1 MPAVL
6 KRAFAT
12 LGLLLILVTAAVF
25 ALPLWMHLT
34 EPEKLQAQAGE
45 VNIYVIGNGWHAGLL
60 LPASAINA
68 RLPALKQRFPDAK
81 YYEIGWGDV
90 GFYRAKAVTA
100 GLAFEAM
107 FASRGSVMH
116 VVGVP
121 DVKQFLQGSD
131 SASLCID
138 DTAYQQMVTQIA
150 ASFARNDV
158 GASQGNSTAAV
169 TPIDAGP
176 GIYGNSQFYIANGSY
191 GALNTCNRW
200 TASALQAAGISTA
213 PRMSLT
219 ASSVLGAA
227 RHSARRCTTPR

>member
-6 KRAFAT
+6 KRTFAT
-12 LGLLLILVTAAVF
+12 LALLLILVTAAVF

-34 EPEKLQAQAGE
+34 EPEKLQTHAGE
-45 VNIYVIGNGWHAGLL
+45 VNIHVIGNGWHAGLL
-60 LPASAINA
+60 LPATAINA

-121 DVKQFLQGSD
+121 DVNQFLQGSD

-138 DTAYQQMVTQIA
+138 DTAYQQMVAQIA
-150 ASFARNDV
+150 ASFAQDND
-158 GASQGNSTAAV
+158 GASKGHSSAVV

-219 ASSVLGAA
+219 AHSVLGAA
-227 RHSARRCTTPR
+227 RHSARRCTTSR